1 MRTISPGF
9 IGGGRKRGWL
19 PTSQT
24 DIWGALGGGILSFPH
39 KIVKMDQI
47 FFSFFHTVKFDES
60 VEMKTTRPRVE
71 IQIFLNSCRWIVRMV
86 GGGWVGILF
95 SRWFYFTNFELLNR
109 LTAVWKRNILQP
121 PPPLVRVT
129 QRFNVGNGLQNF
141 EFSWQSNCTNG
152 NETNRLDA
160 VWKCK
165 IFLKFSKVNY
175 RRPRRGTGCPWR
187 GPRGREFFRNWI
199 QWWAPCWRIDRT
211 LIDRGPSF
219 CRHCLSRA

>member
-121 PPPLVRVT
+121 PPPSFEWL
-129 QRFNVGNGLQNF
+129 NGSML
-141 EFSWQSNCTNG
+141 EMG
-152 NETNRLDA
+152 
-160 VWKCK
+160 CK
-165 IFLKFSKVNY
+165 ILNFHDSPTARMETKQIDWMRYENAKFFWNFQRWITDV
-175 RRPRRGTGCPWR
+175 PDEELGALGAA
-187 GPRGREFFRNWI
+187 REGANFFAIESNGGHRV
-199 QWWAPCWRIDRT
+199 DV
-211 LIDRGPSF
+211 LIE
-219 CRHCLSRA
+219 L